1 MLIRIDTGMHMKV
14 QEKTLSE
21 AAKEIG
27 ISSITLK
34 RWLLSGKVVEVAR
47 DRNGWRIFTNEDIE
61 RIKRYANQRIEPG
74 GNK

>member
-1 MLIRIDTGMHMKV
+1 MLIRIDTGMHMKA